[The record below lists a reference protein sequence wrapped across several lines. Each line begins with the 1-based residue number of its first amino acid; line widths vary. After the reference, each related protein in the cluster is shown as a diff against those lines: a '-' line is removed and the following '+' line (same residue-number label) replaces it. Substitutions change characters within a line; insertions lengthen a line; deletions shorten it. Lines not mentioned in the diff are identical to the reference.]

1 MPEGVS
7 QDLLEKL
14 KKIQLLRSFTIILLE
29 DDTQQ
34 TLLFIK

>member
-7 QDLLEKL
+7 HFFLEKL
-14 KKIQLLRSFTIILLE
+14 KKIQLLRSITIILLE

-34 TLLFIK
+34 TLPFIK

>member
-1 MPEGVS
+1 MPEGFS